1 MIKLLIKLAEKGLL
15 PDAFIRLGISRLC
28 GQRLVEAKAAGAKAM
43 EEKHQEWINLL
54 KESPVALVPEKAND
68 QHYEVPP
75 RLFELVLGSNLKY
88 SSGYWPQGTSSLDQS
103 EVKMLKL
110 TSERAYLSDGQQI
123 LELGC
128 GWGSLTFYM
137 AQNFPNSKITAV
149 SNSNDQRKFIEK
161 KCEKLQLKNIEVIT
175 ADMNDFTIDKEF
187 DRVVSI
193 EMFDHMRNYDE
204 LLRRVSG
211 WLKKDGKL
219 FVHIFSHEKIAYP
232 FEDEGQGDWMAREF
246 FSGGQMPSHKLLTCF
261 SSRMKIEKDWRVDGT
276 HYEKTS
282 LAWLNKM
289 DQNKAEVLDLF
300 EKTYGKNEAS
310 IWLQRWRIF
319 FMSCE
324 VLFGFNNGSEWGVS
338 HYLFEKPTE
347 LS

>member
-1 MIKLLIKLAEKGLL
+1 MIKLLIKIAEKGLL
-15 PDAFIRLGISRLC
+15 PDFFIRLGISRLC
-28 GQRLVEAKAAGAKAM
+28 GQRLSDAKVLSTQAM
-43 EEKHQEWINLL
+43 EEKHQQWINIL
-54 KESPVALVPEKAND
+54 KDSPVALVPEKANE

-88 SSGYWPQGTSSLDQS
+88 SAGYWPQGTSSLDDS
-103 EVKMLKL
+103 EVEMLKL
-110 TSERAYLSDGQQI
+110 TSERASLSDGQDV

-128 GWGSLTFYM
+128 GWGSLTFHM
-137 AQNFPNSKITAV
+137 AKNFPQSKITAV
-149 SNSNDQRKFIEK
+149 SNSNDQRQFIEK
-161 KCEKLQLKNIEVIT
+161 KCQKLKIKNIKVIT
-175 ADMNDFTIDKEF
+175 ADMNDFSIDKDF

-193 EMFDHMRNYDE
+193 EMFEHMRNYDE
-204 LLRRVSG
+204 LLNRVSG

-219 FVHIFSHEKIAYP
+219 FVHIFSHKEITYP
-232 FEDEGQGDWMAREF
+232 FEDEGEGDWMAREF

-261 SSRMKIEKDWRVDGT
+261 SNRMKIERDWRVEGT

-289 DQNKAEVLDLF
+289 DENKAEVLKLF

-310 IWLQRWRIF
+310 IWYQRWRIF

-324 VLFGFNNGSEWGVS
+324 VLFGFNKGSEWGVS
-338 HYLFEKPTE
+338 HYLFEKP
-347 LS
+347 